1 MLLKSGLMSL
11 TGLGLRGSVAARTL
25 KNGVVPE
32 AVGGGATWP
41 EQGGGE
47 TGGEGDRRHA
57 EFVHPPDGARPWV
70 YWYFMD
76 GHLSAEG
83 MAADLGAMKSAGIGG
98 GVYLEVGIG
107 IPPGPVE
114 FMSEPWQQMVAD
126 AFGKADELGL
136 EMALAAGAGWCGA
149 GGPWVKP
156 EESMLF
162 LETSTVKVRGPGK
175 FSGTVP
181 VPKPRTPF
189 FGEETL
195 TPELRKVW
203 EGFYRDDYVLAFPA
217 PEGEARTADLA
228 EKALYTRG
236 SYSSQILGPFTEVP
250 WVRPFLPGQAQYAQV
265 AERECVAASQ
275 VLDLTRRLD
284 KEGQLDWEIPEGEW
298 IVLRAGRR
306 ITAQTTRPAPK
317 PGIGWE
323 TDKFSRAAVEHH
335 FEAYYARILER
346 IGTRRHATTGLTTL
360 HYDSWEMSS
369 QNWSPAFAA
378 EFKARRGYDLTPYV
392 PAFAGFVVKDRD
404 TTERFLWDVRQ
415 TAQELTIANQ
425 AERLKEL
432 GRKYGLHMA
441 LEPYDLD
448 PCSDLELG
456 KVADVP
462 MAEFWSRWGDINT
475 DWSVVEST
483 SVGHTNGKTV
493 IAAEAFTAESAEHWL
508 QHPASLKDQGDWAF
522 CAGINRIVFHR
533 FQSQSGVDR
542 VPGMTMGP
550 DGGYGVHWDRTQTW
564 WDMAHAYHAY
574 VARCS
579 AMLRR
584 GLFVA
589 DVLYLAA
596 EGAPHVFLAPPS
608 AFQAG
613 KFPDRRGYNF
623 DGCAPGTLMAR
634 AAVED
639 GDVVFPDGMRYKLL
653 VLPQVEAMTPGLLK
667 KVAELVESGATV
679 VGMAPGASPSL
690 SGYPRCDA
698 EVRELAEKLW
708 GEASDG
714 RDSREGAVRTVGK
727 GAVVL
732 DASAF
737 RWGKENP
744 LAGARWIWGT
754 DSHGGVSNEP
764 GLNGG
769 VRIFSRR
776 FAVQDAAG
784 LDIAELLIAAVPSY
798 EVAVNGMRLGA
809 GHVVNQVRRFDV
821 TSLLK
826 DGENEIRVTVDC
838 DKHPGTVGF
847 GVIAALAGAGAS
859 GAGVHVVTDAA
870 WMVTSGD
877 GAAGAAAEHGGF
889 DAEPWKLT
897 GASLQAASLYPA
909 YRVTARV
916 LAKRGAVPDFEG
928 EGLRAIHRR
937 DGDEDIYFIAN
948 REDEETAVTC
958 AFRVTG
964 KRPEWW
970 DALTGERRALPQ
982 FEEKDG
988 RTHVPVR
995 LGAHESGFVVFR
1007 KGTAEKAAGENFPAF
1022 VPVKTVE
1029 GTWDLTFDPR
1039 WWAHPAKASF
1049 DRLMDWTKVSVPEL
1063 RYYSGQ
1069 ATYRIGFDAP
1079 DVEKGRD
1086 VFLSLGRVYNIAS
1099 VRLNGQDLGV
1109 AWCAPWRVRVPEDA
1123 LKAKGN
1129 ALEIT
1134 VANLWV
1140 NRLIRDSGLPEAE
1153 RQTWIPEK
1161 SPFSPGDA
1169 LQPSGLLGPVRL
1181 ETRG

>member
-1 MLLKSGLMSL
+1 MLLKSGSLSLM
-11 TGLGLRGSVAARTL
+11 GLGLRGSPRALAAD
-25 KNGVVPE
+25 
-32 AVGGGATWP
+32 GGADNWSD
-41 EQGGGE
+41 QSGGVGA
-47 TGGEGDRRHA
+47 EGFLEAPPGHA
-57 EFVHPPDGARPWV
+57 AFVNPPDGARPWV

-83 MAADLGAMKSAGIGG
+83 MAADLLAMKSAGIGG

-107 IPPGPVE
+107 IAPGPVQ
-114 FMSEPWQQMVAD
+114 FMSEPWQRMVAD
-126 AFGKADELGL
+126 AFGHADELGL
-136 EMALAAGAGWCGA
+136 EIALAAGAGWCGA

-156 EESMLF
+156 EESMQF
-162 LETSTVKVRGPGK
+162 LETSVTRVRGPGK
-175 FSGTVP
+175 FDGTVP
-181 VPKPRTPF
+181 LPKPRTPF

-195 TPELRKVW
+195 TPELRRVW
-203 EGFYRDDYVLAFPA
+203 EDFYRDDFALAFPA

-250 WVRPFLPGQAQYAQV
+250 WVRPFLPGQAEYPQAAAQ
-265 AERECVAASQ
+265 ECVVAAR
-275 VLDLTRRLD
+275 VVDLTGKLGKDGR
-284 KEGQLDWEIPEGEW
+284 LDWEIPEGEW
-298 IVLRAGRR
+298 VVLRAGRR

-323 TDKFSRAAVEHH
+323 TDKFSRAAIEHH
-335 FEAYYARILER
+335 FDAYYKKLLDR

-369 QNWSPAFAA
+369 QNWSPGFAG
-378 EFKARRGYDLTPYV
+378 EFKARRGYELTAYV

-432 GRKYGLHMA
+432 GQKYELKMA

-508 QHPASLKDQGDWAF
+508 QHPGSLKDQGDWAF

-533 FQSQSGVDR
+533 FQSQSGEDR
-542 VPGMTMGP
+542 KPGMTMGP

-564 WDMAHAYHAY
+564 WDMAHAYHRY

-596 EGAPHVFLAPPS
+596 EGAPHVFLAPGS

-613 KFPDRRGYNF
+613 KFPDRRGHNF

-634 AAVED
+634 ASVD
-639 GDVVFPDGMRYKLL
+639 GGDIVFPDGMRYRVL
-653 VLPQVEAMTPGLLK
+653 VLPQVETMTPGLLR
-667 KVAELVESGATV
+667 KVAELVEAGATA
-679 VGMAPGASPSL
+679 VGMPPVASPSL
-690 SGYPRCDA
+690 SAYPQCDA
-698 EVRELAEKLW
+698 EVKEIAGRLW
-708 GEASDG
+708 GG
-714 RDSREGAVRTVGK
+714 GREGEKRRVGR
-727 GAVVL
+727 GVVVT
-732 DASAF
+732 DGSAH
-737 RWGKENP
+737 RWARENP
-744 LAGARWIWGT
+744 LAEAKWIWGA
-754 DSHGGVSNEP
+754 GSNEP
-764 GLNGG
+764 GQNTGA
-769 VRIFSRR
+769 RIFTRK
-776 FAVQDAAG
+776 FAVKDAVG
-784 LDIAELLIAAVPSY
+784 IDVAEVLIAGVPSY

-809 GHVVNQVRRFDV
+809 GHVVNQVRRLDV
-821 TSLLK
+821 TGLLK

-838 DKHPGTVGF
+838 GKHAGATAF
-847 GVIAALAGAGAS
+847 GVIAAVAGS
-859 GAGVHVVTDAA
+859 GGGLRVVSDSSWTVA
-870 WMVTSGD
+870 TGE
-877 GAAGAAAEHGGF
+877 GGGAAAGVEHGGF
-889 DAEPWKLT
+889 EAAPWKLT
-897 GASLQAASLYPA
+897 AASLQAASLYPS

-916 LAKRGAVPDFEG
+916 LANRGVLADFEG

-937 DGDEDIYFIAN
+937 DGEEDIYFVAN
-948 REDEETAVTC
+948 REDGETAVTC
-958 AFRVTG
+958 SFRVSG

-988 RTHVPVR
+988 RTLVPVR

-1007 KGTAEKAAGENFPAF
+1007 GEAAGARASGENFAAF

-1029 GTWDLTFDPR
+1029 GTWTVEFDPK
-1039 WWAHPAKASF
+1039 WGGPAEAKF
-1049 DRLMDWTKVSVPEL
+1049 ERLVDWTSRPEDGI
-1063 RYYSGQ
+1063 RYYSGK
-1069 ATYRIGFDAP
+1069 AVYRIGFDGGTAG
-1079 DVEKGRD
+1079 KAGD
-1086 VFLSLGRVYNIAS
+1086 VFLSLGRVCNIAS
-1099 VRLNGQDLGV
+1099 VRLNGRDLGV
-1109 AWCAPWRVRVPEDA
+1109 AWCAPWRVRVPDGV
-1123 LKAKGN
+1123 LKASGN
-1129 ALEIT
+1129 ELEIT

-1140 NRLIRDSGLPEAE
+1140 NRLIRDSGLPEGE
-1153 RQTWIPEK
+1153 RLTWIPEK
-1161 SPFSPGDA
+1161 NPLKPGDA
-1169 LQPSGLLGPVRL
+1169 LEASGLLGPVRV
-1181 ETRG
+1181 EVRG